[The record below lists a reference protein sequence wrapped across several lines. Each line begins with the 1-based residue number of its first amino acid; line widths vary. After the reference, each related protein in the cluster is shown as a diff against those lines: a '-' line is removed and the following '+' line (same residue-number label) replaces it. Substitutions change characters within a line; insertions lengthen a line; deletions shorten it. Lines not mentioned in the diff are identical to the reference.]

1 MRGVT
6 IFELIV
12 SMAIS
17 ALVLSLIGYA
27 INNHFYIIE
36 KQRSHVEEVQ
46 LARALLNRIAMDIK
60 STVQYEGVDVASAV
74 DGLELGGLDDLL
86 GGDLGIEMESLES
99 TATETTYDYET
110 SFPENMGLY
119 GNQTTIHMDISRIP
133 RQEEYQTLYSGDS
146 LTTLLDIPSDVK
158 MISYYV
164 REGMSSSIGTGY
176 DVFNNSPE
184 VPGLMRRQLGRAI
197 TAYAINNGNT
207 QQLQNADKL
216 LAPEVIALQFQYFD
230 GYEWLT
236 EWDSEMYTSLPLAVE
251 VQLTIQSSSPY
262 HSGGVLNTF
271 YMDPSQDSTSSAVT
285 YRMVVRLPVGKIRP
299 LDDTDQG
306 MEALG
311 L

>member
-1 MRGVT
+1 MRRLMDRRRMRGVT

-12 SMAIS
+12 SLAIS
-17 ALVLSLIGYA
+17 GLVLSLIGYA

-36 KQRSHVEEVQ
+36 NQRTHVEEVQ

-74 DGLELGGLDDLL
+74 DGMALGGLEDLL
-86 GGDLGIEMESLES
+86 GGTGMELESLES
-99 TATETTYDYET
+99 SAPATTYDYEST
-110 SFPENMGLY
+110 FPENMGLY

-133 RQEEYQTLYSGDS
+133 RQEEYQTLYSSDS

-164 REGMSSSIGTGY
+164 REGLPSSLGSGH
-176 DVFNNSPE
+176 DVFSNSPD

-230 GYEWLT
+230 
-236 EWDSEMYTSLPLAVE
+236 
-251 VQLTIQSSSPY
+251 
-262 HSGGVLNTF
+262 
-271 YMDPSQDSTSSAVT
+271 
-285 YRMVVRLPVGKIRP
+285 
-299 LDDTDQG
+299 
-306 MEALG
+306 
-311 L
+311 

>member
-1 MRGVT
+1 MGWR
-6 IFELIV
+6 IKR
-12 SMAIS
+12 S
-17 ALVLSLIGYA
+17 
-27 INNHFYIIE
+27 HFYIIE

-60 STVQYEGVDVASAV
+60 STVQYEGVDVASVTDDLAL
-74 DGLELGGLDDLL
+74 GELGDLL
-86 GGDLGIEMESLES
+86 GGDLSLDLDSFDSSE
-99 TATETTYDYET
+99 TATTYDYET
-110 SFPENMGLY
+110 TFPENMGLY

-133 RQEEYQTLYSGDS
+133 RQEEYQTLYSGNS

-158 MISYYV
+158 MVSYYV
-164 REGMSSSIGTGY
+164 REGMSSSMGTGY
-176 DVFNNSPE
+176 DVFSNSPE

-216 LAPEVIALQFQYFD
+216 LAPEVIAIQFQYFD
-230 GYEWLT
+230 GYQWLP

-271 YMDPSQDSTSSAVT
+271 YMDSSLDSSTSAVT
-285 YRMVVRLPVGKIRP
+285 YRMVIRIPVGKIRP

-311 L
+311 LSIAGFSSPIVSDRVLAVDRY